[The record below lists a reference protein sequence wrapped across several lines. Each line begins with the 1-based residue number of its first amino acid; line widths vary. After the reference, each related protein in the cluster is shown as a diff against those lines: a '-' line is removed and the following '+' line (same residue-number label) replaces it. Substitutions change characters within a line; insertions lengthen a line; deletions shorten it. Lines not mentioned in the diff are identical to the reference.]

1 MYELS
6 AKNDRLSYDKDVDK
20 WNTKTAKDQSRDWE
34 KVEEGNVVFFQNEK
48 DELETGIVTTINR
61 DQKEVKAIAGDVE
74 GEVKEIVIK
83 GDKIQGFLNDV
94 ITIEEFDA
102 PLAGGFEEVDTY
114 SYKDEKMELS
124 IDVEKGTLPKEA
136 KLNVEPIDTTSEE
149 YEQAKQALE
158 SEEDILAFDFNF
170 EQDGKTIEVDKNM
183 KVDLDVYNI
192 ENPEQDLQIAA
203 FNNEEDGTITT
214 QVVAD
219 PEKENIKIEDNI
231 AKSNFMIEGGIS
243 TLAMAVAKKP
253 GGGTT
258 FNELPE
264 DKPYVAVQKTFSG
277 ITKEQIPND
286 FVINI
291 SGPKNTSISLE
302 QADSV
307 SDDGLIYNWKL
318 ENWDAGQYTVKEEN
332 KEIIGYSLTTNGDN
346 GIFNLENAKVTAE
359 ESGKIPSCAS
369 LDFPLSKNGLL
380 VIRLN
385 KGAGTIVITRERLS
399 ASLRT
404 QIEKAAINWTGKTPV
419 YFYSIPEN
427 EGIINFTIQH
437 ANLTWDEKTEILHIE
452 ATDNWTWAIGGK
464 YTYDSPT
471 NADIDITNKYS
482 KNTFNAELLKV
493 SENDLDNTDPKG
505 LANAKFELR
514 KRNANGNYELVQD
527 EQKTDENGII
537 KFSSLEE
544 DVVYQILEKE
554 APDGYY
560 ILENSIYFKV
570 QTENEKKELVFTDK
584 DGKALGEDEIKN
596 LLVKGQ
602 IIQEGPIEMKITIG
616 NKAGQSL
623 PNTGGAGT
631 KLFTF
636 SGGAII
642 AASSLMYGYKKRSK
656 RNKTGKGG
664 K

>member
-1 MYELS
+1 M
-6 AKNDRLSYDKDVDK
+6 
-20 WNTKTAKDQSRDWE
+20 
-34 KVEEGNVVFFQNEK
+34 
-48 DELETGIVTTINR
+48 
-61 DQKEVKAIAGDVE
+61 
-74 GEVKEIVIK
+74 
-83 GDKIQGFLNDV
+83 
-94 ITIEEFDA
+94 
-102 PLAGGFEEVDTY
+102 
-114 SYKDEKMELS
+114 
-124 IDVEKGTLPKEA
+124 
-136 KLNVEPIDTTSEE
+136 
-149 YEQAKQALE
+149 
-158 SEEDILAFDFNF
+158 
-170 EQDGKTIEVDKNM
+170 
-183 KVDLDVYNI
+183 
-192 ENPEQDLQIAA
+192 
-203 FNNEEDGTITT
+203 
-214 QVVAD
+214 
-219 PEKENIKIEDNI
+219 
-231 AKSNFMIEGGIS
+231 
-243 TLAMAVAKKP
+243 
-253 GGGTT
+253 
-258 FNELPE
+258 
-264 DKPYVAVQKTFSG
+264 
-277 ITKEQIPND
+277 
-286 FVINI
+286 
-291 SGPKNTSISLE
+291 
-302 QADSV
+302 
-307 SDDGLIYNWKL
+307 
-318 ENWDAGQYTVKEEN
+318 
-332 KEIIGYSLTTNGDN
+332 
-346 GIFNLENAKVTAE
+346 
-359 ESGKIPSCAS
+359 
-369 LDFPLSKNGLL
+369 DFPLSKNGLL

-584 DGKALGEDEIKN
+584 DGKALGEDEIK
-596 LLVKGQ
+596 KSSS
-602 IIQEGPIEMKITIG
+602 EGS
-616 NKAGQSL
+616 NYSR
-623 PNTGGAGT
+623 
-631 KLFTF
+631 
-636 SGGAII
+636 
-642 AASSLMYGYKKRSK
+642 RSY
-656 RNKTGKGG
+656 
-664 K
+664 